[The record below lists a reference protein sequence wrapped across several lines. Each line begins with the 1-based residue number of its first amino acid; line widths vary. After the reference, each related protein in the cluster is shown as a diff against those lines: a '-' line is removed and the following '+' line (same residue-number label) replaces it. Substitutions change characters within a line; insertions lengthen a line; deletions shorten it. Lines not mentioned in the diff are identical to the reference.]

1 MDVWTFCTASFVV
14 VLDNVLNVGSGLFLL
29 LMFTLGG
36 GESPTL
42 CGGSLFNIFVSVV
55 IIVAW
60 RIFSLTV
67 DGIVFCRAFRRWPA
81 AMSILSASQMVGT
94 VQWAG

>member
-1 MDVWTFCTASFVV
+1 MASFVV
-14 VLDNVLNVGSGLFLL
+14 VLDDVLDVENGLFVL

-42 CGGSLFNIFVSVV
+42 CGGSLFNIFVSVA

-60 RIFSLTV
+60 RIFSLTA
-67 DGIVFCRAFRRWPA
+67 DGIVFCRAFRGWSA
-81 AMSILSASQMVGT
+81 VMSVLSASEMVGT

>member
-1 MDVWTFCTASFVV
+1 MHGLICTASFVV
-14 VLDNVLNVGSGLFLL
+14 VLDNVLDVGSGLFIL

-42 CGGSLFNIFVSVV
+42 CGDSLFNISVSVA
-55 IIVAW
+55 IIFAW
-60 RIFSLTV
+60 HIFSLTV
-67 DGIVFCRAFRRWPA
+67 DGIVFCRAFRRWHA
-81 AMSILSASQMVGT
+81 TMSVLSALEMVGT